1 MTWLFGIFTF
11 WLLMVMVLA
20 QKTFNVLSTQNFN
33 VVPAHNF
40 NQQTGLTTDCLGSY
54 MRLTVDKSLTL
65 GNEVEFD
72 ALSNVSHIES
82 LTPSLAAK
90 CGFSIDSDP
99 WGNYKVFASLLN
111 CFSASEDDS
120 EFDIAMRVRVHGVKG
135 EPDVFEVEKTCSYD
149 QWAPREV
156 LCTQNFMEV
165 SVNRLPEEI
174 TALRRRPMP
183 RSPKSDYQWT
193 STVPEAITSTYN
205 IWRMVFFTPNQ
216 KAMLL
221 EDALRTG
228 YGITT
233 TRSRLVLRSGYD
245 MPETYS
251 ENVNGV
257 PMRIFRVTTYFKKQ
271 WSVTMLDTVA
281 ACPTGGVSFT
291 DEMITWNFPR
301 VNPLMRSLEISLLGM
316 FMGIDGKQIDS
327 VQMNAR
333 GYVLTIVD
341 DQIIMK
347 LPMGGPDGYYKS
359 HAVNNQYHITYNI
372 EPMLELLWSEGGMDA
387 TRYKVLFPIKTP
399 FMPSPP
405 HFVDFTDA
413 DQRMFDVL
421 LGPFLYDT
429 ELVNLTFSTGVLTV
443 AEANARGI
451 NIQEQPF
458 QNGSKAFRLK
468 VDFSDSV
475 VVSTQA
481 DVTVTVYTLHVTFGF
496 MILPEYMPFSHTLS
510 VDVNLQDII
519 LPTVSGTCDEENFYV
534 LITFGNMGKNFN
546 IMMGVRDLT
555 PDRGAEYDL
564 KENATHMS
572 LAVPFLS
579 TDVVFELMYP
589 SSLRARLDLL
599 LWEPIN
605 KWTLSDFS
613 LACNFPMTM
622 TECFSNGTMS
632 ALAVKVE
639 SVPQLD
645 PRQLTLT
652 DHSCKPKFSNDRFAY
667 FSFEANSCGTTRRFY
682 DGVVMY
688 QNEITLGNE
697 LQFHQQNKKVPI
709 IPLDPEYRVTMS
721 CFYTLNDTQT
731 VAFSTKPRENEPLT
745 ETGFGEMQVVLRLA
759 RDGSYS
765 NFYVKEDYPV
775 VQYLR
780 SPLFFEVALLQS
792 TDPQIEIVLENCW
805 TTMKED
811 RNSTPRWDLIVDG
824 CVNQA
829 DHYETVFHD
838 IIPNSV
844 PNPSH
849 LKRFEIQMF
858 TFVLNDVVFQD
869 QIFVHCDAV
878 LCDSES
884 DGICKRKC
892 PSPFSSDG
900 KKVRRA
906 ATNVQSLGTPLSSGK
921 IVLSSTDLVSGSQS

>member
-1 MTWLFGIFTF
+1 MTWLLGIFTF
-11 WLLMVMVLA
+11 WLLMVMILA
-20 QKTFNVLSTQNFN
+20 QKSSNVLSTQRNFN
-33 VVPAHNF
+33 VVPAQNF
-40 NQQTGLTTDCLGSY
+40 NQRTGLKTDCLGSY

-65 GNEVEFD
+65 GNQVEFD
-72 ALSNVSHIES
+72 ALNGSQIEP

-111 CFSASEDDS
+111 CFAANEDDS
-120 EFDIAMRVRVHGVKG
+120 EFDVDMRIRVDGVKS
-135 EPDVFEVEKTCSYD
+135 EQDVFEVAKTCNYD

-156 LCTQNFMEV
+156 LCTRNYMEV

-183 RSPKSDYQWT
+183 RSKMLDYQWT

-228 YGITT
+228 YGVTT

-245 MPETYS
+245 MPDTYV
-251 ENVNGV
+251 ENVAGV
-257 PMRIFRVTTYFKKQ
+257 PMKIFRVTTYFKKQ

-281 ACPTGGVSFT
+281 ACPTGGLSFT

-301 VNPLMRSLEISLLGM
+301 FNPLMRSTQISILGM

-327 VQMNAR
+327 AQMTAR
-333 GYVLTIVD
+333 GYVLTTVED
-341 DQIIMK
+341 HFVMK
-347 LPMGGPDGYYKS
+347 IPMGGPDGYYKS

-399 FMPSPP
+399 FMPRPP
-405 HFVDFTDA
+405 QFVDFTDA
-413 DQRMFDVL
+413 DQRIFDVL

-429 ELVNLTFSTGVLTV
+429 ELANLTFPTGVFTV
-443 AEANARGI
+443 AEANAMGI
-451 NIQEQPF
+451 NVQEQRF
-458 QNGSKAFRLK
+458 QNGSKAFRLQ
-468 VDFSDSV
+468 VPFADTV
-475 VVSTQA
+475 VVRTQV
-481 DVTVTVYTLHVTFGF
+481 DMTVTVYTLHVTFGF
-496 MILPEYMPFSHTLS
+496 MILPEYTPFSHTSS
-510 VDVNLQDII
+510 VDVSLQDIV
-519 LPTVSGTCDEENFYV
+519 LPTVNGTCDEENFYV
-534 LITFGNMGKNFN
+534 VISFGNLGKNFN
-546 IMMGVRDLT
+546 IKLGVRDMT
-555 PDRGAEYDL
+555 PDLRTEYDI

-572 LAVPFLS
+572 LTVPFLS
-579 TDVVFELMYP
+579 SDVVFELMYP
-589 SSLRARLDLL
+589 SSLRARIDVL
-599 LWEPIN
+599 LWEPMN

-639 SVPQLD
+639 SVPQLV

-652 DHSCKPKFSNDRFAY
+652 DPSCRPKFSNDRFAY
-667 FSFEANSCGTTRRFY
+667 FSFEANSCGTRRKFY

-688 QNEITLGNE
+688 QNEITLGNG
-697 LQFHQQNKKVPI
+697 LQVHQQNKKGVPA
-709 IPLDPEYRVTMS
+709 IPEDPEYRVTMS

-731 VAFSTKPRENEPLT
+731 VAFFTKPRENEPLP
-745 ETGFGEMQVVLRLA
+745 ETGFGELQVVLRLA
-759 RDGSYS
+759 LDGSYS

-780 SPLFFEVALLQS
+780 SPLFFEVVLLQS
-792 TDPQIEIVLENCW
+792 TDPQIELVLENCW
-805 TTMKED
+805 ATMKED

-824 CVNQA
+824 CVNLD
-829 DHYETVFHD
+829 DHYETIFHPV
-838 IIPNSV
+838 IPNSV

-849 LKRFEIQMF
+849 LKRFEIKMF
-858 TFVLNDVVFQD
+858 TFVLNDVVFQE

-878 LCDSES
+878 LCDAES
-884 DGICKRKC
+884 DGICKRQC
-892 PSPFSSDG
+892 PSPLPLKNG
-900 KKVRRA
+900 KKVRREA
-906 ATNVQSLGTPLSSGK
+906 SNVQSLGMLVSSGK
-921 IVLSSTDLVSGSQS
+921 IVLSSA